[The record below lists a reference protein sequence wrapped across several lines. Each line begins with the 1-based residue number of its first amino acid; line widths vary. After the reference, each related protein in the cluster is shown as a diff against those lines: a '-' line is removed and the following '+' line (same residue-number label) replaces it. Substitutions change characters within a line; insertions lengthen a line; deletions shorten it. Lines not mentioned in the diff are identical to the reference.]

1 MFGNMRVLWDAPSY
15 EVARKRFN
23 AAPAPRTQKQK
34 EQWGRDARP
43 LDNLRKW
50 HYRIE
55 RARHD
60 DSPEP
65 AYFDVCLYHT
75 TMARFYKPEPDGC
88 RRVEYTFHGSVTS
101 TQFMWRVV
109 GINGRTLHY
118 EHTDLGHPVDVP
130 VSYKSLGTTLWFD
143 AEDRLLTARSKHVQA
158 YRSIASPE
166 LREWRRGMRKALE
179 SFLMLMEMRLPTIEF
194 ARGGPASR
202 YGHPGKPFHIEY
214 NKLRDVTLTPET
226 VGSEMEDIAPALIE
240 AYEAGVVS
248 ILAKQDWA
256 AGYGNADL
264 KPVTPAQARA
274 AFMRRLDVTA
284 PRRVPKTVRDPL
296 PPFIKSLPRAWCE

>member
-15 EVARKRFN
+15 EVALKRFN
-23 AAPAPRTQKQK
+23 DATAPRTPKQK
-34 EQWGRDARP
+34 ERWGRDARP
-43 LDNLRKW
+43 LDNLRKR

-55 RARHD
+55 RARYD

-118 EHTDLGHPVDVP
+118 EHTDLGYPVDVP
-130 VSYKSLGTTLWFD
+130 VSYKTLGTTLWFD
-143 AEDRLLTARSKHVQA
+143 SKGRLLTARSSHVQV

-166 LREWRRGMRKALE
+166 LREWRKGMRKALE
-179 SFLMLMEMRLPTIEF
+179 PFLMLMEMRLPTIEF
-194 ARGGPASR
+194 AGGASS
-202 YGHPGKPFHIEY
+202 YGHPGKPFYSAY
-214 NKLRDVTLTPET
+214 NKLKGVRLSPET
-226 VGSEMEDIAPALIE
+226 LPSEMEVVAPALIE

-256 AGYGNADL
+256 AGYAGAEP
-264 KPVTPAQARA
+264 KPVTPAQARE
-274 AFMRRLDVTA
+274 AFMRRLDGTA
-284 PRRVPKTVRDPL
+284 PRWVPKTVRDPL
-296 PPFIKSLPRAWCE
+296 PPFIKRLPRAWCE